1 MQIKGRVL
9 VVAGS
14 DSSGCTGIQADL
26 KTILALGGYA
36 MSAVT
41 AVTARDTHGVVDIH
55 PIPPAFVQRQMRLAL
70 QDIGADVIHLG
81 MLHNADL
88 INAVSD
94 VIEELAPDT
103 PIVLDPVAVTKTGR
117 SLLDKEGMRHLKIR
131 LLPRTTIITPNLR
144 EGELLAGMTIHTDEE
159 RHHAAQ
165 MMLTLGAR
173 AVLLKGGHD
182 DQDPVVDLLATDEG
196 AVTQYSAPRIESR
209 HMAGIGSTLSAGI
222 ACGLAQGL
230 SLHKSVERARA
241 YLQAAIKEA
250 PGYGHGTG
258 PINHGITVSTLPGF

>member
-14 DSSGCTGIQADL
+14 DSSGCTGIQADI

-41 AVTARDTHGVVDIH
+41 AVTARDTLGIVDIH

-88 INAVSD
+88 INAVAD
-94 VIEELAPDT
+94 VIEELAPDA

-144 EGELLAGMTIHTDEE
+144 EGELLAGMDIHTDEE

-165 MMLTLGAR
+165 MMLTLGAK

-182 DQDPVVDLLATDEG
+182 DQDPVVDLLATEEG
-196 AVTQYSAPRIESR
+196 GITEYSAPRLETR
-209 HMAGIGSTLSAGI
+209 HMAGIGSTLSAAI
-222 ACGLAQGL
+222 ACGMAQGL
-230 SLHKSVERARA
+230 EVHRAVERGRG
-241 YLQAAIKEA
+241 YLQACIKDA
-250 PGYGHGTG
+250 PGFGHGSG
-258 PINHGITVSTLPGF
+258 PINHGVTVESFLGS

>member
-14 DSSGCTGIQADL
+14 DSSGCTGIQADI

-36 MSAVT
+36 MTAVT

-94 VIEELAPDT
+94 VIEELAPET

-144 EGELLAGMTIHTDEE
+144 EGELLAGMDIHTDDE

-182 DQDPVVDLLATDEG
+182 DQDPVVDLLATDQGGITE
-196 AVTQYSAPRIESR
+196 YSAPRLESR
-209 HMAGIGSTLSAGI
+209 HMAGIGSTLSAAI
-222 ACGLAQGL
+222 ACGMAQGL
-230 SLHKSVERARA
+230 SLHKSVERGRA
-241 YLQAAIKEA
+241 YVQAAIKDA

-258 PINHGITVSTLPGF
+258 PVNHGITVTPLSGF